1 MLWVGRHDEVIYGV
15 FWNID
20 FPLHGA
26 ADLVDCLRLEV
37 VDEGSVLFGGE
48 GAGGGQGGQRVASGV
63 GRLVSASLF
72 ARVVVGAFVG
82 CEATGSKERS
92 LVLVKAKA
100 ITGNFGALTDE
111 IAVQEG

>member
-1 MLWVGRHDEVIYGV
+1 MLWVGRHDELIYGV

-48 GAGGGQGGQRVASGV
+48 GAGGGQGGQRVACGV
-63 GRLVSASLF
+63 GRLVSGDLF

-82 CEATGSKERS
+82 CETIGSEERS